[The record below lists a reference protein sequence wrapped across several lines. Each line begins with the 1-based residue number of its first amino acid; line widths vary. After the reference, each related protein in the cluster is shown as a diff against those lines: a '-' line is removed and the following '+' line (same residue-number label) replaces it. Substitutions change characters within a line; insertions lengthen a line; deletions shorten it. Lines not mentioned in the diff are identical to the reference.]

1 MKKAKILIVE
11 DEAIIAM
18 EIEHQLQRLGY
29 EVTSLVD
36 TGEKAIKKAESDKPD
51 LILMDIRIKGKMDG
65 IETAQEIWF
74 KNSIPVIFCT
84 AFLDDDKIER
94 AKKILPFGYLLKP
107 IQENDLNVSIKI
119 ALFSVKAEK
128 KRKET
133 EKILQE
139 NESKYRELFDGM
151 SSGVAVYET
160 INNGEDF
167 RFVDLNKSGEQIDQV
182 KKADIMGK
190 SVCQIFPD
198 VIRFGLFDILK
209 KVWAN
214 GKSEKHPVSLYL
226 DNRIKQWREN
236 YVYRLPSGQIV
247 ALYDDITL
255 RKQAEETLEKKTHEL
270 SERVK
275 ELNCFYGISALFQK
289 PDLSLA
295 DIFREV
301 LNLISS
307 SWQYP
312 NDTCA
317 CFTTND
323 NIFQS
328 SDFETSDWKQSA
340 KVYVHEKEYGS
351 LVVFY
356 KKEKEIAH
364 EGPFLKE
371 ERLLLDS
378 IAERLGKVIERYQ
391 MEEKVTQMNQ
401 ELEKLSNR
409 LEDEN
414 EYLQDEIKSTHHF
427 DNIVG
432 KSKPFLKVLKSVEQ
446 VAKSHTTVLIL
457 GETGT
462 GKEMIARMIH
472 DLSPKRKHPLVK
484 VNCATLPQNL
494 IESELFG
501 YKKGAFTGAISDKK
515 GRFELADQGTLFLD
529 EIGELSINLQAKL
542 LRVLQEGEFER
553 LGGEETIKVNVRVI
567 TATNKNLKKLCE
579 VGKFRDDLFYRL
591 NVFPI
596 ECPPLRNRKVD
607 ISLLG
612 KHFIQYFNKKLDKN
626 IEEVSKETL
635 EIFNTYNW
643 PGNIRELQNVVER
656 SMILSN
662 GSQLEVGDWFSQKI
676 KDNKQS
682 SILTMDD
689 LQREHI
695 NHVLKAT
702 GGIIGGKSGAANILG
717 MNRSTL
723 QFRMKKLGIKIN
735 RTSANI

>member
-1 MKKAKILIVE
+1 MEKARILIVE
-11 DEAIIAM
+11 DESIIAM
-18 EIEHQLQRLGY
+18 EIESQLQNLGF
-29 EVTSLVD
+29 EVTSIVD

-65 IETAQEIWF
+65 IETAQEIWS

-84 AFLDDDKIER
+84 AFLDDNKIER
-94 AKKILPFGYLLKP
+94 AKKILPFGYLVKP
-107 IQENDLNVSIKI
+107 IQEKDLNVSIKI
-119 ALFSVKAEK
+119 ALYSAKVEK
-128 KRKET
+128 QRKQA

-139 NESKYRELFDGM
+139 NETKYRELFDGM
-151 SSGVAVYET
+151 SSGVAVYEA

-167 RFVDLNKSGEQIDQV
+167 IFVDLNKAGEKIDQV
-182 KKADIMGK
+182 KKMDIMGK
-190 SVCQIFPD
+190 SVCEIFPG
-198 VIRFGLFDILK
+198 VIRFGLFDIFK
-209 KVWAN
+209 KVWAS
-214 GKSEKHPVSLYL
+214 GKSEKHPVSLYQ
-226 DNRIKQWREN
+226 DNRINQWREN
-236 YVYRLPSGQIV
+236 YIYRLPSGQIV
-247 ALYDDITL
+247 AIYDDITQC
-255 RKQAEETLEKKTHEL
+255 KQAEETLEKKTHEL
-270 SERVK
+270 SKRVK

-295 DIFREV
+295 NIFKEV

-317 CFTTND
+317 CFRTNG
-323 NIFQS
+323 NKFQS
-328 SDFETSDWKQSA
+328 SEFKATEWKQSA
-340 KVYVHEKEYGS
+340 KVNVHEEEYGS
-351 LVVFY
+351 LEVFY
-356 KKEKEIAH
+356 KKEKEIAN

-378 IAERLGKVIERYQ
+378 VAERLGKTIERYQ
-391 MEEKVTQMNQ
+391 AEKKVTQMNR
-401 ELEKLSNR
+401 ELEKLSSR
-409 LEDEN
+409 LKDEN

-432 KSKPFLKVLKSVEQ
+432 KSKPFLKVLTSVEQ

-462 GKEMIARMIH
+462 GKEMIARIIH
-472 DLSPKRKHPLVK
+472 DLSPKSELPLVK
-484 VNCATLPQNL
+484 VNCATLPKNL

-501 YKKGAFTGAISDKK
+501 YQKGAFTGAMSDKK
-515 GRFELADQGTLFLD
+515 GRFELADQGTIFLD

-553 LGGEETIKVNVRVI
+553 LGGVDTIKVNVRVI

-579 VGKFRDDLFYRL
+579 DGQFRDDLFYRL
-591 NVFPI
+591 NVFPV
-596 ECPPLRNRKVD
+596 ECPPLRNRKGD
-607 ISLLG
+607 ITLLV
-612 KHFIQYFNKKLDKN
+612 KYFIQYFNKKLDKT
-626 IEEVSKETL
+626 IEQVSKDTI
-635 EIFNTYNW
+635 EILNTYDW

-656 SMILSN
+656 SMILSKGN
-662 GSQLEVGDWFSQKI
+662 QLEIGVWFSQQI

-689 LQREHI
+689 MQRAHI
-695 NHVLKAT
+695 NHVLEST
-702 GGIIGGKSGAANILG
+702 DGIIGGKSGAAHLLG

-723 QFRMKKLGIKIN
+723 HFRMKKLGLKIS
-735 RTSANI
+735 RKSVNI